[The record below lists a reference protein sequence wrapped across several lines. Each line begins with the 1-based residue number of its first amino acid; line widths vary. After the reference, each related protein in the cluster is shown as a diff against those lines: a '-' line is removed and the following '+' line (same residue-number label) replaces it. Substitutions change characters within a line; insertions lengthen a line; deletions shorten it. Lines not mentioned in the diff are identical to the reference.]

1 MLQRRMGTRGAY
13 FLWRPSITFSA
24 LLCNVCGRNRDRE
37 GRMSSAQR
45 RMKSCKAIAHLKG
58 VAGTLEEEANYDCSD
73 DSYEGKDDDEG
84 GGPLGQ
90 GLGCGNFSSDELLKR
105 R

>member
-1 MLQRRMGTRGAY
+1 
-13 FLWRPSITFSA
+13 
-24 LLCNVCGRNRDRE
+24 
-37 GRMSSAQR
+37 
-45 RMKSCKAIAHLKG
+45 MKSCKAIAHLKG